1 MRNGYIH
8 QINHNHKLQQHFM
21 HNINNGR
28 LQIQQY
34 YIGELLTSSY
44 KNVTLMFTLK
54 LTAIQINLLH
64 RIVQKIN
71 E

>member
-1 MRNGYIH
+1 
-8 QINHNHKLQQHFM
+8 M